1 VTSKASYSN
10 VTITA
15 KSDATIFIR
24 HQRGVANV
32 KVEDLDSTTQQAL
45 GYQVM
50 SAESGSFG
58 GSDSKVMSAV
68 KHYINAIAA
77 QKRSLFNDSATRVAS
92 PSVQINP
99 SIVAGILTGVLLT
112 YLFFCGCCAAIC
124 RKTGTEPGILIWIP
138 VFQLIPLLRAAGMS
152 GWWFLAFFVP
162 VLNLLAHIL
171 WCVNIVRARDKS
183 ILWAPLLLF
192 PVTNILALLYL
203 ASSSNASASDSRV
216 SVVVKSEAAL
226 GEA

>member
-1 VTSKASYSN
+1 
-10 VTITA
+10 
-15 KSDATIFIR
+15 
-24 HQRGVANV
+24 
-32 KVEDLDSTTQQAL
+32 
-45 GYQVM
+45 
-50 SAESGSFG
+50 
-58 GSDSKVMSAV
+58 
-68 KHYINAIAA
+68 
-77 QKRSLFNDSATRVAS
+77 
-92 PSVQINP
+92 
-99 SIVAGILTGVLLT
+99 
-112 YLFFCGCCAAIC
+112 
-124 RKTGTEPGILIWIP
+124 
-138 VFQLIPLLRAAGMS
+138 MS